1 MSSETPVLDLLAT
14 MTAESL
20 EATSLDAAT
29 VALVRL
35 AALVASGAPTASYV
49 VNLPAALDV
58 GLELEDIQGVL
69 TAIAPIVGTSRVVA
83 ASGRIATAVGVA
95 IAVVEAEL
103 DALDE
108 D

>member
-1 MSSETPVLDLLAT
+1 VDL
-14 MTAESL
+14 
-20 EATSLDAAT
+20 
-29 VALVRL
+29 
-35 AALVASGAPTASYV
+35 
-49 VNLPAALDV
+49 

-69 TAIAPIVGTSRVVA
+69 TAIAPIVGTSRIVA